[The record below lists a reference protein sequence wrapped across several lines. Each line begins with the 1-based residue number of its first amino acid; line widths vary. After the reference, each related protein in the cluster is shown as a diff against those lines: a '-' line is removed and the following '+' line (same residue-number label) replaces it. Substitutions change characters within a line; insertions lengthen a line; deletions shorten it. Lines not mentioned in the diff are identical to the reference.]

1 MSRAGDRF
9 ENPITGE
16 YGYIRIGTEETDGK
30 LMVSDLRVRPGGAV
44 LGAHLHPTI
53 DERFTVVKGKIGYML
68 GGNKGVL
75 EAGQSADL
83 PRGIPHDWWNAG
95 DEEARVIVE
104 IRPAARFEQ
113 MAVTLF
119 GLAAEGK
126 TNKKGVPN
134 PLQLAVI
141 SQEFA
146 DTVQFM
152 NPPRWVQR
160 ILFGVLAPLGR
171 ALGYKAIYP
180 HHYQVPVESVEVEP
194 LPEGI
199 AIAGVN
205 D

>member
-1 MSRAGDRF
+1 MSKAGDRY
-9 ENPITGE
+9 ENPVTGE
-16 YGYIRIGTEETDGK
+16 YGYTRIGTEDTGGK
-30 LMVSDLRVRPGGAV
+30 LLVSDLRVRPGGAV

-53 DERFTVVKGKIGYML
+53 DERFTVVSGKIGYML
-68 GGNKGVL
+68 DGKTGVL

-83 PRGIPHDWWNAG
+83 PKGVPHDWWNAG

-104 IRPAARFEQ
+104 IRPAARFEE
-113 MAVTLF
+113 MVITLF

-146 DTVQFM
+146 DTIQFM
-152 NPPRWVQR
+152 SPPPALQKA
-160 ILFGVLAPLGR
+160 LFAVLAPLGR
-171 ALGYKAIYP
+171 ALGYKASYL
-180 HHYQVPVESVEVEP
+180 HHRQRSLGTVEVEP

-199 AIAGVN
+199 VVN
-205 D
+205 TNP